1 MSLAQPLY
9 WRQGQEQLTQGLESV
24 SFPWNCKINSLIHR
38 ASALQGTFV
47 DTLLPTRFG
56 GKYSCQWVSA
66 ELSLESTAGRRHCR
80 SQNTSRFHSFCRRPA
95 GIFFYLS
102 FLAGAFQNGNAS
114 YLLTS
119 RSSVY
124 LWISFPPLVCQYPS
138 LLIFW
143 AGCMAQLFAQAL
155 DWGRGGEHVWFI
167 LEGTLSWADTDQQA
181 ICFICKFLM
190 VARGCL
196 DTFNK

>member
-1 MSLAQPLY
+1 MSLVQPLKAGSRAAHSGPWICIISLKLQNQQPY
-9 WRQGQEQLTQGLESV
+9 PLSFSPARNLYRYIITHPFQWKVLLSVGECRTQLRV
-24 SFPWNCKINSLIHR
+24 HR
-38 ASALQGTFV
+38 WQ
-47 DTLLPTRFG
+47 
-56 GKYSCQWVSA
+56 
-66 ELSLESTAGRRHCR
+66 RHCR
-80 SQNTSRFHSFCRRPA
+80 SQNTSPLHSLCRRPA

-143 AGCMAQLFAQAL
+143 AGCMAHLFAQAL